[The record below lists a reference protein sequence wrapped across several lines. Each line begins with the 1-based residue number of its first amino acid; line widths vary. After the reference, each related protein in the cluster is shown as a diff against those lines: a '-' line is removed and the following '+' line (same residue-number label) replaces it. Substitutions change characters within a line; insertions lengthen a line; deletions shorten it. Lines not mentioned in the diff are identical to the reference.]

1 MYIMNNLEK
10 ELDTFQG
17 TSITSINKDSAYD
30 RELFKDVNSGE
41 CKDCNNKK
49 DITSFV
55 KEIEKRV
62 LQQHID
68 IADAIVQIDNEYN
81 PNTLD

>member
-1 MYIMNNLEK
+1 MK
-10 ELDTFQG
+10 SDAAT
-17 TSITSINKDSAYD
+17 
-30 RELFKDVNSGE
+30 REML
-41 CKDCNNKK
+41 
-49 DITSFV
+49 V

-62 LQQHID
+62 LLQHID

>member
-1 MYIMNNLEK
+1 MDATQLERELIEAINN
-10 ELDTFQG
+10 ELDLCDFHETPIICNMKSDKE
-17 TSITSINKDSAYD
+17 T
-30 RELFKDVNSGE
+30 REML
-41 CKDCNNKK
+41 
-49 DITSFV
+49 V

-68 IADAIVQIDNEYN
+68 IAYAIVQIDNEYN